1 MKRFFCSLLALLV
14 LITTLAVPAFAVD
27 DSRKFEFS
35 LSVDGKTE
43 KYVSTGDVISVTF
56 TLKRTDADEEYAIDS
71 DDVVYESGSVSTG
84 GLTNKG
90 VVYEDPETGDLY
102 IIEN

>member
-1 MKRFFCSLLALLV
+1 MIRGNGLRGGNPHFDEDVQPMQYVANLTDVMLV
-14 LITTLAVPAFAVD
+14 LACGLMAAVITFWQVD
-27 DSRKFEFS
+27 LNQLRTEIEQ
-35 LSVDGKTE
+35 GKLE
-43 KYVSTGDVISVTF
+43 
-56 TLKRTDADEEYAIDS
+56 RIDS

-90 VVYEDPETGDLY
+90 VVYVDPETGDLY

>member
-1 MKRFFCSLLALLV
+1 MIRGSGLRGGSPHFDEDVQPMQYVANLTDVMLV
-14 LITTLAVPAFAVD
+14 LACGLMAAVITFWQVD
-27 DSRKFEFS
+27 LNRLRTESEQ
-35 LSVDGKTE
+35 GKLE
-43 KYVSTGDVISVTF
+43 
-56 TLKRTDADEEYAIDS
+56 RIDS

>member
-1 MKRFFCSLLALLV
+1 MIRGSSLSGGSPHFDEDVQPMQYIANLTDVMLV
-14 LITTLAVPAFAVD
+14 LACGLMAAVITFWQVD
-27 DSRKFEFS
+27 LNRLRTESEQ
-35 LSVDGKTE
+35 GKLE
-43 KYVSTGDVISVTF
+43 
-56 TLKRTDADEEYAIDS
+56 RIDS

>member
-1 MKRFFCSLLALLV
+1 MDLTRIQTAIEQDKLDKIDA
-14 LITTLAVPAFAVD
+14 A
-27 DSRKFEFS
+27 
-35 LSVDGKTE
+35 
-43 KYVSTGDVISVTF
+43 DVI
-56 TLKRTDADEEYAIDS
+56 
-71 DDVVYESGSVSTG
+71 ESSGNVSTG

>member
-1 MKRFFCSLLALLV
+1 MIRGSGLRGSSLREDEDVQPMQYVANLTDVMLV
-14 LITTLAVPAFAVD
+14 LACGLMAAVITFWRVD
-27 DSRKFEFS
+27 LTRIQTAIEQDK
-35 LSVDGKTE
+35 LDKIDAA
-43 KYVSTGDVISVTF
+43 DVI
-56 TLKRTDADEEYAIDS
+56 
-71 DDVVYESGSVSTG
+71 